1 MDRVKQIVD
10 AAVELAEE
18 GGFDHVRQREVA
30 ARAGVTLRTLYRK
43 FRTKE
48 ELLTAAMAR
57 EADALEAEL
66 ARRPI
71 KAGTTEE
78 RLSAFFAAM
87 TRVLTRRPAFGKAV
101 VRAMASG
108 ASGTAAHIVAF
119 QGRAMAFVVG
129 AAAPELLGPDIVF
142 LLLQIH
148 FACLVGWS
156 ADLATT
162 KDVDAQMTRAIGIV
176 LRGSR

>member
-1 MDRVKQIVD
+1 VDRVKQIVD

-18 GGFDHVRQREVA
+18 GGFDNVRQREVA

-71 KAGTTEE
+71 KAPTAEE
-78 RLSAFFAAM
+78 RLSAFFSAM
-87 TRVLTRRPAFGKAV
+87 TRVLTRRPSLGKAV

-108 ASGTAAHIVAF
+108 ASGTVAHVLAF
-119 QGRAMAFVVG
+119 QGRAMALVVG
-129 AAAPELLGPDIVF
+129 AAAPEPIAPDVVL

-156 ADLATT
+156 ADLASP
-162 KDVDAQMTRAIGIV
+162 KDVDGQMSRAIGIV
-176 LRGSR
+176 LRGAR